1 MLSIRWARGDRSP
14 TEDRPRRLRQPQ
26 TRLPAESLRLSS
38 GQRPRLRRSRPFHHR
53 RCHRS
58 HRSRPFHHRRCHR
71 SHPCRRFHHRRCH
84 RSHPYRPFHHRR
96 FPHDRS
102 RLRGSRGSGVRPSA
116 AAPTGTRMLRQGRS
130 AQTAALPSKS
140 LASSFLVSFD
150 GQSRRDRNQPEAPRP
165 PAGAQPRRLRPT
177 KGPEAVASTDA
188 SRRRNRRTN
197 AQRT

>member
-1 MLSIRWARGDRSP
+1 MAWRRSRVRAPLAPLGATAGSMLSIRWARGDRSP

-26 TRLPAESLRLSS
+26 TRLPAEPLRLSS
-38 GQRPRLRRSRPFHHR
+38 GQRPRLRRSRP
-53 RCHRS
+53 
-58 HRSRPFHHRRCHR
+58 
-71 SHPCRRFHHRRCH
+71 FHHRRCH

-130 AQTAALPSKS
+130 AQTATLPSKS